1 VNKAH
6 TAIDALELHAV
17 DYVASLAH
25 FVTTTVRHAMD
36 DPERLVKVWFKTG
49 QWMVEKLHPDFGSEV
64 EWRGRCV
71 DLSKAYKQIP
81 VSSESRPFAVLIVHH
96 YSTGF
101 PVYFVSNSLPFGAS
115 SGVFGFQPCFPG
127 VCGT

>member
-1 VNKAH
+1 MHNLKEHVGSDQSGRSQPPFCRDLVREAKDHDDLRESGVNKAH

-49 QWMVEKLHPDFGSEV
+49 QWMVEKMAPGF
-64 EWRGRCV
+64 WKR
-71 DLSKAYKQIP
+71 
-81 VSSESRPFAVLIVHH
+81 SRMAR
-96 YSTGF
+96 
-101 PVYFVSNSLPFGAS
+101 
-115 SGVFGFQPCFPG
+115 Q
-127 VCGT
+127 VCGSVKGF